1 MTPELKPKTPEL
13 KPKTPELKPKTL
25 DLKLPKLKTKR
36 RLRFWLRWRQTQEEK
51 GFPERKRLEN
61 EVPGLQKAPR
71 ERQETARSAPG
82 APSVP
87 PGASKSRQERPG
99 SPSGGTRSAPKGP
112 RGVQRRHP
120 LGRPGGRPGPPGG
133 FKNTKIE

>member
-1 MTPELKPKTPEL
+1 MSGAVAQNAKTNS
-13 KPKTPELKPKTL
+13 
-25 DLKLPKLKTKR
+25 
-36 RLRFWLRWRQTQEEK
+36 
-51 GFPERKRLEN
+51 FPVRKRLEN

-99 SPSGGTRSAPKGP
+99 SASGGARSAPRGP
-112 RGVQRRHP
+112 WGAQQGSSGAP
-120 LGRPGGRPGPPGG
+120 ERPHLDPPAPPKT
-133 FKNTKIE
+133 FNNKIKT